1 MAKPLS
7 AQLKKAK
14 EVQIK
19 QKEEARKNTT
29 ITKKSSGK
37 ETVLKAGVP
46 NDHVNKQERLE
57 GVKFGM
63 SKGVTK
69 NMDNYESL
77 RVDVWLSDEV
87 MPGESV
93 HEAFNRVEEVI
104 NEILEESV
112 LSTAAE

>member
-14 EVQIK
+14 EVQLK
-19 QKEEARKNTT
+19 QKAEAKKNTT
-29 ITKKSSGK
+29 IVKKSSGE
-37 ETVLKAGVP
+37 ETVIKAGTP
-46 NDHVNKQERLE
+46 NDHVVKQDRL
-57 GVKFGM
+57 GVVKIGM

-87 MPGESV
+87 QPGEDIY
-93 HEAFNRVEEVI
+93 EAYSRVEEVI
-104 NEILEESV
+104 NEVLEESV
-112 LSTAAE
+112 FSTIGD

>member
-14 EVQIK
+14 EVQLK

-29 ITKKSSGK
+29 VVKKSSGS
-37 ETVLKAGVP
+37 ETVIKAGTP
-46 NDHVNKQERLE
+46 NDHSVKQGRIDS
-57 GVKFGM
+57 VKFGM

-87 MPGESV
+87 QPGETI
-93 HEAFNRVEEVI
+93 HEAYSRVEQVI
-104 NEILEESV
+104 NEVLEESV
-112 LSTAAE
+112 FSTIG